1 MTAGDRC
8 GGHGGGVPPERD
20 RDPAG
25 RPHSRRPRDTTG
37 RPLPHGAPGAQP
49 PRPPGPAPGG
59 DGGDR
64 GDRAARAPTA
74 TEVLQAAQHLLEI
87 GQPFAAHEVFEDAW
101 RSSPTGTERDF
112 WRGLAQ
118 LAVALTHRQRGNER
132 GTQTL
137 LERASN
143 TLAEAGDH
151 FGVHVSEAVAAA
163 RRGAVPCLQPEG

>member
-1 MTAGDRC
+1 MTAGDRS
-8 GGHGGGVPPERD
+8 GAHDGGVPPERD

-37 RPLPHGAPGAQP
+37 RPLPHGAPGAEP
-49 PRPPGPAPGG
+49 PAPPGPAPEGTGG
-59 DGGDR
+59 CR
-64 GDRAARAPTA
+64 ARAPTA
-74 TEVLQAAQHLLEI
+74 AEVLQAAQHLLEA

-101 RSSPTGTERDF
+101 RSSRTGTEHDF

-137 LERASN
+137 LDRASI

-151 FGVHVSEAVAAA
+151 FGVHGSEAVAAA
-163 RRGAVPCLQPEG
+163 RRGAVPRLQPEG